1 MEATG
6 HWLDTV
12 KTNLRLCDEKLVF
25 VMVLV
30 LLLKADSS
38 ALIESIV

>member
-12 KTNLRLCDEKLVF
+12 KTSLRLCDEKLVF
-25 VMVLV
+25 VMV